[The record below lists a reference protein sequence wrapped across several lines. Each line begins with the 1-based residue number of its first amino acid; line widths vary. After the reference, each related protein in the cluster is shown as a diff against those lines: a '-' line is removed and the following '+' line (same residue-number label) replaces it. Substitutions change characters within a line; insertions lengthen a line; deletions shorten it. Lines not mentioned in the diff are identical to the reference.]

1 MSDQTLPAAGYPASL
16 EQAAAPAAGTPGC
29 PKEVTAVPKF
39 LVTYH
44 GAGAPA
50 PEEAQQAMAA
60 FMAWASS
67 AGEALADPGA
77 PLGPA
82 KTVSAGSVSDG
93 AADGPVSGYSI
104 LQAADLDS
112 AVDLVKN
119 HPFVSR
125 GGSLQVSTA
134 ALPGG

>member
-1 MSDQTLPAAGYPASL
+1 M
-16 EQAAAPAAGTPGC
+16 
-29 PKEVTAVPKF
+29 PKF
-39 LVTYH
+39 LITYH
-44 GAGAPA
+44 GAGGPA

-60 FMAWASS
+60 FTAWASS

-93 AADGPVSGYSI
+93 PADGPANGYSI
-104 LQAADLDS
+104 VQAADLDR

-119 HPFVSR
+119 HPFISR

-134 ALPGG
+134 ALPG

>member
-1 MSDQTLPAAGYPASL
+1 M
-16 EQAAAPAAGTPGC
+16 
-29 PKEVTAVPKF
+29 PKF

-44 GAGAPA
+44 GAGDPS
-50 PEEAQQAMAA
+50 PEEAQEAMAA

-67 AGEALADPGA
+67 AGEALVDPGA
-77 PLGPA
+77 PLGAA
-82 KTVSAGSVSDG
+82 KTVSAVSVSDG
-93 AADGPVSGYSI
+93 PADGPAKGYSI

-112 AVDLVKN
+112 AVALVKD

-134 ALPGG
+134 ALPG

>member
-1 MSDQTLPAAGYPASL
+1 M
-16 EQAAAPAAGTPGC
+16 
-29 PKEVTAVPKF
+29 PKF

-82 KTVSAGSVSDG
+82 KTVSAGSVSGG
-93 AADGPVSGYSI
+93 AADGPVNGYSI
-104 LQAADLDS
+104 LRAADLDS

-134 ALPGG
+134 TLPG